1 MSSMKRIRDLAI
13 ETLIAIILV
22 SAYVAYLFLRP
33 KESRLDCQL
42 ISQAVNTAIV
52 FGFVIAWFRHA
63 WKSFLF
69 LAVVAIFLLGHLA
82 AYKLLTGH
90 SQHWPL
96 TYYVLLNAI
105 ELALFSQ
112 ILNKLLSKGTA
123 GIKSQ

>member
-1 MSSMKRIRDLAI
+1 MGSMKRIRDLAI

-33 KESRLDCQL
+33 KESSLDWQL

-69 LAVVAIFLLGHLA
+69 WAVVAIFLLGHA
-82 AYKLLTGH
+82 AYKLLAGH

-96 TYYVLLNAI
+96 AYYVLLNAI

-112 ILNKLLSKGTA
+112 ILNKLLSKGA
-123 GIKSQ
+123 AEIKSQ